1 MATEKKNIGQILIE
15 LGGLTPAKIP
25 EIQRRMAETGES
37 FGEAGLALDFFSK
50 DLLWRAVDEKG
61 GDESFPPLTGTFPQ
75 RLKIGEVLSEIGTL
89 TPAEVERILEQMAL
103 LEGRFGE
110 VALREG
116 FLAEDQLAQ
125 ALARQFHLAY
135 LNLEGFVVDAELVA
149 SLPPGLPARFQFI
162 PVRHRDGYLVIAVAD
177 PVDVKRLDELEQ
189 QLNTP
194 LKLLV
199 ASKSRILKL
208 IERSEGSNR
217 VLKEVS
223 EDFKLHLVKETDK
236 GEEVLSIE
244 KMTAD
249 TSPIIRLIDS
259 TLFDALNKRASDI
272 HIESSLDG
280 VIIKY
285 RVDGVLF
292 RATEPL
298 DGRFQ
303 GPIISRIKVMSELD
317 ISERRIPQD
326 GRFKVRLGEKSIDF
340 RVSIMPSIFGEDAVI
355 RILDKESIAEDLKG
369 LTLDSLGISA
379 REKTRLRRMIREPY
393 GMILVTGPTGSG
405 KTTTLYAALSEIDSE
420 VEKVI
425 TIEDPVE
432 YQLKGVV
439 QIPVNEK
446 KGLTFARGLRSILR
460 HDPDKILVGEIRDPE
475 TAQIAVQSA
484 LTGHLVFTTVHA
496 NNTFDVLGRFLHM
509 GIEPHN
515 FVSCLN
521 CVLAQRLVRKICN
534 KCKREVVYS
543 DDELRESGLK
553 PELHRHH
560 LFYEGAGCSA
570 CNGTGY
576 HGRAAVV
583 ELLDLND
590 DLRELIVMR
599 APATQLKAAA
609 RAAGTIFLRQS
620 AIEKVVEGISSLREI
635 NRITFAEEEIA

>member
-1 MATEKKNIGQILIE
+1 MAIHKKNIGHILIG
-15 LGGLTPAKIP
+15 LGGITPVKIP
-25 EIQRRMAETGES
+25 EIQRRMAETGEL
-37 FGEAGLALDFFSK
+37 FGAAGLALGLYDVEMLQRALAQQGE
-50 DLLWRAVDEKG
+50 DGLL
-61 GDESFPPLTGTFPQ
+61 FPLMGNFPQ
-75 RLKIGEVLSEIGTL
+75 RQKIGEALVEMGSL

-103 LEGRFGE
+103 LGGRFGE
-110 VALREG
+110 VAIREG
-116 FLAEDQLAQ
+116 FLAEDQVAQ
-125 ALARQFHLAY
+125 ALAGQFHLGY
-135 LNLEGFVVDAELVA
+135 LNLEGFVIDSELMA
-149 SLPPGLPARFQFI
+149 SLPPGFPARYQFI
-162 PVRHRDGYLVIAVAD
+162 PVRRRGESLVIAVGD
-177 PVDVKRLDELEQ
+177 PVDVKHLDELEL
-189 QLNTP
+189 QLNIT
-194 LKLLV
+194 LILLV
-199 ASKSRILKL
+199 ATQGGIQKI
-208 IERSEGSNR
+208 IETSQGSNR

-223 EDFKLHLVKETDK
+223 EDFKLRLVKETEK
-236 GEEVLSIE
+236 GDEVLSIE

-249 TSPIIRLIDS
+249 TSPVIRLIDS

-272 HIESSLDG
+272 HIESTLDG
-280 VIIKY
+280 VVIKY

-326 GRFKVRLGEKSIDF
+326 GRFKVRLGGKSIDF

-369 LTLDSLGISA
+369 LTLDSLGIST

-405 KTTTLYAALSEIDSE
+405 KTTTLYAALSEINSE
-420 VEKVI
+420 EEKVI

-460 HDPDKILVGEIRDPE
+460 HDPDKILVGEIRDSE

-521 CVLAQRLVRKICN
+521 CVLAQRLVRKICL
-534 KCKREVVYS
+534 KCKREVAYT
-543 DDELRESGLK
+543 DEELREGGLN
-553 PELHRHH
+553 PNLHRHH
-560 LFYEGAGCSA
+560 PFYEGAGCSA

-590 DLRELIVMR
+590 NLRELIISR
-599 APATQLKAAA
+599 APAIQLKAAA
-609 RAAGTIFLRQS
+609 RAAGTIFLRQA
-620 AIEKVVEGISSLREI
+620 AIEKVVEGTSSLKEI